1 MTVRLPDSAQA
12 IAAAVRSG
20 NVTACEVAQAALS
33 RIKQDNP
40 RINAFVSVTAERAMR
55 EAEAVDAARKSG
67 ADLGPLAG
75 VPYAAKNLFDI
86 EGLPTLAGSK
96 INQTRPPARR
106 DAVLIARMRA
116 AGAVLLGGV
125 GMGEY
130 AYDFTGQNA
139 HYGAAR
145 NPLDLTRMTGGSS
158 GGSAAA
164 VASGMVPLAL
174 GSDTNG
180 SIRVPSAFC
189 GLYGL
194 RSTYGRLP
202 RTGSFPLC
210 ESIDTVGPFATSTSD
225 LVELYDVLQGYDA
238 GDAGCVDRP
247 LAPTL
252 PELDKGAAGLRIAVA
267 GGYFR
272 ANAQPEAVAALE
284 LAAATLGVSAEV
296 DIPDVARARA
306 AAYLHTNAES
316 SALHLDRLRKQA
328 ADFDPDTRERF
339 LAGALLP
346 ASWYIAAQ
354 RFRRRFEET
363 MRGVFQ
369 SWDILLAPSTPFA
382 APPMDQETVVLG
394 DKELPLRPN
403 IGILTQPVSLI
414 GLPIAA
420 VPVYTGG
427 PLPFGIQVIGKPWRE
442 DLCLRVA
449 RVLEQAGLGVRR
461 EQ

>member
-1 MTVRLPDSAQA
+1 MTMGLPNSAGA
-12 IAAAVRSG
+12 IAAAVANGDVSACD
-20 NVTACEVAQAALS
+20 VTRAALG
-33 RIKQDNP
+33 RVERDNP
-40 RINAFVSVTAERAMR
+40 RINAFVTVTSERALR
-55 EAEAVDAARKSG
+55 EAEAVDEAIRRG
-67 ADLGPLAG
+67 AVPGPLAG

-96 INQTRPPARR
+96 INRDRSPAAA
-106 DAVLIARMRA
+106 DAVLVQRLRN
-116 AGAVLLGGV
+116 AGAILLGGV

-139 HYGAAR
+139 HYGAAK

-164 VASGMVPLAL
+164 VASGMVPIAL

-210 ESIDTVGPFATSTSD
+210 ESIDTVGPFATSTAD
-225 LVELYDVLQGYDA
+225 LAQLYDVLQGHDA
-238 GDAGCVDRP
+238 GDPACVERP
-247 LAPTL
+247 AMPTL
-252 PELDKGAAGLRIAVA
+252 PEIGKGVDGLRIAVA

-272 ANAQPEAVAALE
+272 TNAQPDALAALD
-284 LAAATLGVSAEV
+284 LAARTLGVSDEV
-296 DIPDVARARA
+296 DIPEVERARA

-316 SALHLDRLRKQA
+316 SALHLNRLRERAK
-328 ADFDPDTRERF
+328 DFDPDTRERF
-339 LAGALLP
+339 LAGALMP

-354 RFRRRFEET
+354 RFRRRFEEI
-363 MRGVFQ
+363 MRGIFQ
-369 SWDILLAPSTPFA
+369 NCDIILAPATPFC

-394 DKELPLRPN
+394 GKELLLRPN
-403 IGILTQPVSLI
+403 IGILTQPVSLL

-420 VPVYTGG
+420 VPVYGEG
-427 PLPFGIQVIGKPWRE
+427 PLPFGIQVIAKPWRE

-449 RVLEQAGLGVRR
+449 HVLENAGLGVRR
-461 EQ
+461 G